1 VTERL
6 PEPPPPTTTHAPA
19 DPEAGAALAR
29 RNVIFGLALFA
40 FCLLIFGGTIVVAY
54 VYLALD

>member
-6 PEPPPPTTTHAPA
+6 PEPAVPQTMHEPA
-19 DPEAGAALAR
+19 DPEAELAR
-29 RNVIFGLALFA
+29 RNVIFGLALFGLV
-40 FCLLIFGGTIVVAY
+40 LLLFGGTILVAY

>member
-6 PEPPPPTTTHAPA
+6 PEPIPPQTMEEPV
-19 DPEAGAALAR
+19 DPDAALAR
-29 RNVIFGLALFA
+29 QNVIFGLALFS
-40 FCLLIFGGTIVVAY
+40 FVLLLYGATILVAY

>member
-6 PEPPPPTTTHAPA
+6 PEPMPPQTMEEPV
-19 DPEAGAALAR
+19 DPDAGLAR
-29 RNVIFGLALFA
+29 RNVIFGLALFG
-40 FCLLIFGGTIVVAY
+40 FVLLLYGATILVAY

>member
-1 VTERL
+1 MSERL
-6 PEPPPPTTTHAPA
+6 PEPMPPQTVYEPVEPDA
-19 DPEAGAALAR
+19 ELSR

-40 FCLLIFGGTIVVAY
+40 FVLLLYGATILVAY